1 MNVTTEDIGLLG
13 HIDGNPEQL
22 ITMSDKLRSP
32 TDTRTFNGL
41 FPTPSERDKDDR
53 GNSSQPPE
61 FMNEIFVTSLGSQE
75 RKRIYSMDQHRYPA
89 DKDATITVFSGR
101 RGKGKTVGVAHL
113 GRIMVE
119 DWVRKNIP
127 RVLAS
132 NFEMSFADRWDP
144 LIMEQVSKYDSVF
157 RQGAIMIDEAQEVFP
172 SKRASSQAVYNAEVF
187 LKAIR
192 KLELDFLTATQFVS
206 ETTGSFQRQIDY
218 IVQPQLRRSW
228 EYLYVENALHR
239 QVKHAALELKI
250 WNWSGS
256 ATGIPLFNNMP
267 YSPPHSSE
275 QISRTFTGV
284 ETTFAAY
291 LTKQVIVSAVAKDR
305 HTKLANLKEIEAL
318 QDLEMAVFRD
328 PATNDPVDM
337 LPVQEFYKRLVET
350 LYKGPDPGVD
360 KVQKEVAEQ
369 GWQVVRDV
377 DTDTQLVRRLAILE
391 DDEEEWSPQ
400 GTAPRDLGADAR
412 LPKSKPYGWRP
423 IVRLKSRSRFP
434 CGRWRHSSPSTS
446 ARCKTGSLIR

>member
-1 MNVTTEDIGLLG
+1 MNIGTQEIGLLG

-32 TDTRTFNGL
+32 TDTRIFNGL

-89 DKDATITVFSGR
+89 DKDATITVF
-101 RGKGKTVGVAHL
+101 A

-132 NFEMSFADRWDP
+132 NFEMSFTDRWDP

-157 RQGAIMIDEAQEVFP
+157 RQGAIMIDEAQEVKP

-228 EYLYVENALHR
+228 EYLYVENSLHR

-256 ATGIPLFNNMP
+256 ATGIPLFNKIP
-267 YSPPHSSE
+267 YPPPHGSE

-284 ETTFAAY
+284 EKTFAAHQ
-291 LTKQVIVSAVAKDR
+291 QVIVSAVAKDR

-318 QDLEMAVFRD
+318 QDLEMAIFRD
-328 PATNDPVDM
+328 PQTNNPVDM
-337 LPVQEFYKRLVET
+337 LPAQEFCKRLVET
-350 LYKGPDPGVD
+350 LYKGSDPGVD
-360 KVQKEVAEQ
+360 KVQKEIADR

-391 DDEEEWSPQ
+391 DDAEEWSAP
-400 GTAPRDLGADAR
+400 GIAPRDLG
-412 LPKSKPYGWRP
+412 
-423 IVRLKSRSRFP
+423 
-434 CGRWRHSSPSTS
+434 S
-446 ARCKTGSLIR
+446 AA